1 MPNAFVEKMCS
12 FNELSPEDIC
22 LLERAS
28 NQATSV
34 PARQDL
40 IREGDTPG
48 PIFVILEGWACCYKL
63 LPEGGRQI
71 TAFLLP
77 GDCCDMHFAMTD
89 AMDHSVCTL
98 SSSRVAFIPRAS
110 MESLSEAHSTIRQVF
125 RRTAQTDE
133 SVLRA
138 WVVSVGRRTAIE
150 RVAHLMCELYLRAR
164 VVSNSDHR
172 QMPLS
177 QIVLADALG
186 LTPVHVNRVLRVLR
200 ASDIMKLG
208 TGTLFISDFARLA
221 AVAGFDENYLH
232 RKMRE
237 AA

>member
-1 MPNAFVEKMCS
+1 MCS
-12 FNELSPEDIC
+12 LADLSNEDVY
-22 LLERAS
+22 LLQSAS
-28 NQATSV
+28 NIIRSV

-40 IREGDTPG
+40 IREGDKPG
-48 PIFVILEGWACCYKL
+48 PIFTILEGWACCYKL

-77 GDCCDMHFAMTD
+77 GDCSDMHFAMID
-89 AMDHSVCTL
+89 AMDHSICTL
-98 SSSRVAFIPRAS
+98 SRCRVAYITRAS
-110 MESLSEAHSTIRQVF
+110 MGALSESHSSINHAF
-125 RRTAQTDE
+125 RMTAQTDD

-138 WVVSVGRRTAIE
+138 WFVCVGRRTAIE

-164 VVSNSDHR
+164 LVAKSDQC
-172 QMPLS
+172 QMPLT

-200 ASDIMKLG
+200 ASGMMKLG
-208 TGTLFISDFARLA
+208 NGTLVISDFARLSTI
-221 AVAGFDENYLH
+221 AGFSENYLH
-232 RKMRE
+232 RRVKQ